1 MFPAYKK
8 GDVLISL
15 ENYGGKGFGDQFL
28 GLVVGKEYVV
38 SRDSDTENG
47 FVRVFGCY
55 RHPEKDVGWWKKRFQ
70 LLEKKEKEEVAQFI
84 IAQTFDVLRKAA
96 SAKKIVGYSRM
107 SKQQLVDALNKNEA
121 PAAPP
126 VPQKNVVPENLIK
139 KADRNATC
147 SYAIEF
153 TDGTANYYAT
163 DVCHARLT
171 LYANGDQKG
180 KTAKCVWLNIRH
192 HVDNHSDKEAYK
204 LWLNWML
211 KEGPFAQLL
220 EAQDWKDAYD
230 NCIRI
235 DAKWGVNQV
244 ATAAVALREG
254 SEFYGRCLLWKEICD
269 KGFSPLA
276 AWLYAQNFMKEE
288 GKIKFKPQT
297 AGHQSYS
304 LLLFPLDKFK
314 EFFVNGVWQ
323 VPGVP
328 YGKGVFTRF
337 VCHEALSGKN
347 LYENIQGKSAQQY
360 FTEIFSV
367 KVAGFGGASFIRE
380 RDVFKGLEALEL
392 FLKK

>member
-15 ENYGGKGFGDQFL
+15 GNHGEPRGNYF
-28 GLVVGKEYVV
+28 GLVAGNEYVV
-38 SRDSDTENG
+38 CRDSGTENDL
-47 FVRVFGCY
+47 VRVTGCY
-55 RHPEKDVGWWKKRFQ
+55 AGKEESAGWYKRRFK
-70 LLEKKEKEEVAQFI
+70 LKEKQENPEVAQFI

-107 SKQQLVDALNKNEA
+107 SKQQLVDVLNKKQV
-121 PAAPP
+121 PP

-153 TDGTANYYAT
+153 TDGTANYHAT
-163 DVCHARLT
+163 DVCHARIT
-171 LYANGDQKG
+171 VYANGDQKG

-192 HVDNHSDKEAYK
+192 HVDSHSDKEAYK

-211 KEGPFAQLL
+211 KEGPFAQIL

-254 SEFYGRCLLWKEICD
+254 SEFYGRCLLWKEVCD

-288 GKIKFKPQT
+288 GKIKFNPQT
-297 AGHQSYS
+297 GGHQSYS
-304 LLLFPLDKFK
+304 LLRFPLDKFK

-347 LYENIQGKSAQQY
+347 LYENIRDKSAQDY

-367 KVAGFGGASFIRE
+367 KAAGFGGASFIRE
-380 RDVFKGLEALEL
+380 RDMFKGLEALEL